1 MAEEQV
7 GVGMGAV
14 NAPPQAPKPMKA
26 GQTVCNQRDE
36 KGKLCAGPLKRIPQE
51 GYRSYHEIE
60 GLEVIY
66 RCGKCLTL
74 YQGPPIG
81 HLRDPRMGRF
91 ILSTPPDITP
101 PEPAPE
107 KGA

>member
-7 GVGMGAV
+7 SVGMGA
-14 NAPPQAPKPMKA
+14 ASTLPPKPMKP

-36 KGKLCAGPLKRIPQE
+36 KGKLCAGPLKRVPRE
-51 GYRSYHEIE
+51 GYRSTHEIE
-60 GLEVIY
+60 GLEVLY

-81 HLRDPRMGRF
+81 HLRDPRMARF

-101 PEPAPE
+101 PEPTPE